1 MSQSKDFTG
10 YDDNDAA
17 GSNSDS
23 DNDGDDY
30 DNGEDSQLEN
40 PKDGGNGEEKGSTED
55 KKEGE
60 AKDTSAELKDKFN
73 VKEFFNT
80 LFPTFL
86 FKWDGEIKM
95 QPELDDLK
103 AYCNKY

>member
-1 MSQSKDFTG
+1 M
-10 YDDNDAA
+10 
-17 GSNSDS
+17 
-23 DNDGDDY
+23 
-30 DNGEDSQLEN
+30 
-40 PKDGGNGEEKGSTED
+40 
-55 KKEGE
+55 
-60 AKDTSAELKDKFN
+60 KDKFN